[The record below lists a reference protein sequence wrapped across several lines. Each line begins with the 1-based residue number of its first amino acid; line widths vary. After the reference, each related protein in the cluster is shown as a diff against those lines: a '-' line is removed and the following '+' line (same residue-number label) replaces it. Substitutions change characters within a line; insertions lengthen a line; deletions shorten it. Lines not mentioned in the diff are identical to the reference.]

1 MNSYI
6 FFAVVA
12 LTILTNIVWA
22 WLKRK
27 GMTFSIYAADPNRY
41 NSFIIAV
48 SVAGTIVGGGMFL
61 AVGQIGYEAGTV
73 GFILGFIYLVGL
85 TIVGGITKAVRGLM
99 DEGNHDS
106 LLDLLGST
114 YGNRATWQFCFIC
127 LWMYVFLLAGQ
138 FVALVLFARYVQ
150 DLTGVAWLPWSLVA
164 LAVISIFVY
173 PIIGGLRK
181 DIRTDIVQVSI
192 VFIATGIILWRILSN
207 GVIGSMWA
215 GLPPSHLLG
224 TGYGAVFVI
233 GAILFLTPSFLVRMD
248 IWQRIRAARS
258 DTASKRAFWI
268 AGIVSCFFYLFFT
281 TVGIWAYTLRLPGG
295 RYSTLELINQQ
306 FRSPVILAVVFG
318 AFFAAVL
325 SSADTFVNNASL
337 FVTRIAVPR
346 LWSRKQEQS
355 ADRALLN
362 WSRGFAFVLIGVA
375 LLVGVVIPN
384 IVDLLVGAFSL
395 LLIYLPTILGLFLP
409 RWRSNRAAFWSPA
422 SGAVLFAA
430 LFFAWNPK
438 IAFAPAVI
446 LSIVTYGLIRATEK
460 AT

>member
-1 MNSYI
+1 
-6 FFAVVA
+6 
-12 LTILTNIVWA
+12 
-22 WLKRK
+22 
-27 GMTFSIYAADPNRY
+27 
-41 NSFIIAV
+41 
-48 SVAGTIVGGGMFL
+48 
-61 AVGQIGYEAGTV
+61 
-73 GFILGFIYLVGL
+73 
-85 TIVGGITKAVRGLM
+85 
-99 DEGNHDS
+99 
-106 LLDLLGST
+106 
-114 YGNRATWQFCFIC
+114 
-127 LWMYVFLLAGQ
+127 
-138 FVALVLFARYVQ
+138 
-150 DLTGVAWLPWSLVA
+150 
-164 LAVISIFVY
+164 
-173 PIIGGLRK
+173 
-181 DIRTDIVQVSI
+181 
-192 VFIATGIILWRILSN
+192 
-207 GVIGSMWA
+207 
-215 GLPPSHLLG
+215 
-224 TGYGAVFVI
+224 
-233 GAILFLTPSFLVRMD
+233 
-248 IWQRIRAARS
+248 
-258 DTASKRAFWI
+258 
-268 AGIVSCFFYLFFT
+268 
-281 TVGIWAYTLRLPGG
+281 
-295 RYSTLELINQQ
+295 
-306 FRSPVILAVVFG
+306 VVFG